1 MLTTLLAHAGQ
12 PPQPHDLWSAW
23 NLSPLL
29 LTGLVLA
36 WLTYRRGRPAGR
48 GRNADSRRA
57 RCFAGALLALAV
69 ALVSPLDA
77 LAEALASAHMI
88 QHVVL
93 ILVAAPL
100 LALSAPSS
108 ALLRGSPLAV
118 RRATSRWRRR
128 LRPADRGVRMAGGA
142 LTVWLL
148 HTAVVWVWHASVPYD
163 AAVANPWLHV
173 LEHATFLVTGVW
185 FWRVII
191 GARGGATRVPPGLG
205 ILLVFAMAMQSVFLS
220 VIMTFAR
227 TPWYS
232 SYATTTQPWG
242 LDQLADQQ
250 LAGVIM
256 WVPAGV
262 IYVGVALTL
271 LALWL
276 RDIDR
281 DSQPA
286 QHQYSAGR
294 WARPG

>member
-1 MLTTLLAHAGQ
+1 MLTAVLAHAGQ
-12 PPQPHDLWSAW
+12 PPQPHDLWTAW

-36 WLTYRRGRPAGR
+36 WLAYHRGRPTGGR
-48 GRNADSRRA
+48 RPADVRRA

-77 LAEALASAHMI
+77 LGAALASAHMV
-88 QHVVL
+88 QHVVV

-118 RRATSRWRRR
+118 RRATSRVRHR
-128 LRPADRGVRMAGGA
+128 LRPAERSLRVAA
-142 LTVWLL
+142 APVTVWLL
-148 HTAVVWVWHASVPYD
+148 HVAVVWLWHASVLYD
-163 AAVANPWLHV
+163 AAVANEWLHV
-173 LEHATFLVTGVW
+173 LEHATFLVTGLW

-191 GARGGATRVPPGLG
+191 GVRGGAARVPHGLG

-227 TPWYS
+227 TPWYA

-242 LDQLADQQ
+242 LDPLADQQ

-262 IYVGVALTL
+262 IYLGVALAL
-271 LALWL
+271 LAVWL
-276 RDIDR
+276 RHIERDTGAPHGFRRAVRDR
-281 DSQPA
+281 
-286 QHQYSAGR
+286 G
-294 WARPG
+294 

>member
-1 MLTTLLAHAGQ
+1 MLTTVLAHAGQ
-12 PPQPHDLWSAW
+12 PPQPHDLWTAW

-29 LTGLVLA
+29 LTGLALA
-36 WLTYRRGRPAGR
+36 WLAHRRGRPTGR
-48 GRNADSRRA
+48 GRDADVRRA
-57 RCFAGALLALAV
+57 RCFAGVLLALAV

-77 LAEALASAHMI
+77 LAEALASAHMV

-128 LRPADRGVRMAGGA
+128 LRPADQRLRVAGGPV
-142 LTVWLL
+142 TVWLL
-148 HTAVVWVWHASVPYD
+148 HVAVVWLWHASVPYD

-173 LEHATFLVTGVW
+173 LEHATFLVTGIW

-191 GARGGATRVPPGLG
+191 GARGGATRVPHGLG
-205 ILLVFAMAMQSVFLS
+205 ILLVFAMAMQSVFLA

-227 TPWYS
+227 TPWYT

-242 LDQLADQQ
+242 LDPLADQQ

-262 IYVGVALTL
+262 IYLGVALTL
-271 LALWL
+271 LAVWL

-281 DSQPA
+281 D
-286 QHQYSAGR
+286 AGAPYEVR
-294 WARPG
+294 TAAPGRS

>member
-1 MLTTLLAHAGQ
+1 MLTVVLAHAGQ

-36 WLTYRRGRPAGR
+36 WFAYRRGRPTGR
-48 GRNADSRRA
+48 RDADVLRA
-57 RCFAGALLALAV
+57 RCFAGALLALAI
-69 ALVSPLDA
+69 ALVTPLDA
-77 LAEALASAHMI
+77 LAEALASAHMV

-118 RRATSRWRRR
+118 RRTTARWRRR
-128 LRPADRGVRMAGGA
+128 LRPVDRSLRTVGGPV
-142 LTVWLL
+142 TVWLL
-148 HTAVVWVWHASVPYD
+148 HVAVVWLWHASVPYD
-163 AAVANPWLHV
+163 AAVADPWLHV
-173 LEHATFLVTGVW
+173 FEHATFLVTGVW

-191 GARGGATRVPPGLG
+191 GARGGATRVPHGLG

-227 TPWYS
+227 TPWYT

-242 LDQLADQQ
+242 LDPLADQQ

-256 WVPAGV
+256 WVPAGA
-262 IYVGVALTL
+262 IHVGAA
-271 LALWL
+271 LALLVSWI
-276 RDIDR
+276 RSSEPD
-281 DSQPA
+281 QEPA
-286 QHQYSAGR
+286 VARAG
-294 WARPG
+294 

>member
-1 MLTTLLAHAGQ
+1 MLTTVLAHAGQ
-12 PPQPHDLWSAW
+12 PPQPHDLWTAW

-29 LTGLVLA
+29 LTGLALA
-36 WLTYRRGRPAGR
+36 WLAHRRGRPGGR
-48 GRNADSRRA
+48 DADVRRA

-77 LAEALASAHMI
+77 LAEALASAHMV

-118 RRATSRWRRR
+118 RRATSHWRRR
-128 LRPADRGVRMAGGA
+128 LRPADHRLRVAGGPV
-142 LTVWLL
+142 TVWLL
-148 HTAVVWVWHASVPYD
+148 HVAVVWLWHASVPYD

-191 GARGGATRVPPGLG
+191 GARGGATRVPHGLG

-227 TPWYS
+227 TPWYT

-242 LDQLADQQ
+242 LDPVADQQ

-262 IYVGVALTL
+262 IYLGVALTL
-271 LALWL
+271 LAVWL
-276 RDIDR
+276 RDIDH
-281 DSQPA
+281 DTGAP
-286 QHQYSAGR
+286 HQVRTAAPGR
-294 WARPG
+294 S